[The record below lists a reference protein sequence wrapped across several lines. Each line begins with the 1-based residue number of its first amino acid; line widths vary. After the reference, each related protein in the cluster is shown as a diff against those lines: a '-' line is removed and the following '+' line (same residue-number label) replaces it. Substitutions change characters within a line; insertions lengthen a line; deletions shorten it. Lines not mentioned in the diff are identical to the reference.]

1 MKKLIKKSKVV
12 KRIVKPIVKPVK
24 AKVKTKIKS
33 KTKAKLV
40 RKKIK
45 VEEPIEPVKSH
56 IAVLTNV
63 EVKVPKTAEQTA
75 NSSTTTFEKVVRI
88 SSMPFEQQM
97 SVVFNPLQ
105 TMTKTESPP
114 NISEATKIIEHQN
127 ENETTS
133 PDNNTP

>member
-12 KRIVKPIVKPVK
+12 KRIVKPVK

-127 ENETTS
+127 ENETTT